1 MKILVTGASGFI
13 GAAVCEELLAH
24 GHEVATL
31 VRKRDHWRLGP
42 TRRSMSV
49 IVADLAQRATWEG
62 AVWAFA
68 PDAVAHLAWAGV
80 RGADRDNPRQVANI
94 VWTAEL
100 LDVCRECGASTFLGA
115 GSQAEYGPRT
125 AAIAEDDA
133 TTPTTLYGETKLAAG
148 RIGAKIAQAR
158 GMRHVWMR
166 IFSVYGE
173 GDHPHW
179 LIPYLVGAL
188 LRGERPSLTAGE
200 QLWDFLHVADAAAA
214 MRITLENP
222 QAEGVYNLGSGLA
235 PPLRR
240 TIETIRDLI
249 DPRAALGWGE
259 IGYRPDQVMTLQADI
274 ARIKMIGWKPTI
286 TMAEGLARCVEWYR
300 RNLWIYDSE

>member
-1 MKILVTGASGFI
+1 MKILITGASGFI
-13 GAAVCEELLAH
+13 GAAVCEELIAH
-24 GHEVATL
+24 GHEVAIL
-31 VRKRDHWRLGP
+31 VRKQVHWRLGSA
-42 TRRSMSV
+42 RRSMPV

-62 AVWAFA
+62 AVRAFA

-80 RGADRDNPRQVANI
+80 RSADRDKQHQVANI

-115 GSQAEYGPRT
+115 GSQAEYGPKL
-125 AAIAEDDA
+125 AAITESD
-133 TTPTTLYGETKLAAG
+133 TTNPTTLYGQAKLAAG
-148 RIGAKIAQAR
+148 RISARIAQAL

-179 LIPYLVGAL
+179 LIPYLTGAL

-214 MRITLENP
+214 MRIALENP
-222 QAEGVYNLGSGLA
+222 RAEGVYNLGSGLA

-249 DPRAALGWGE
+249 DPKAPLGWGE
-259 IGYRPDQVMTLQADI
+259 IAYRPDQVMTLQADI
-274 ARIKMIGWKPTI
+274 ARIRMIGWQPAI